1 MHLTWLFNCPSSPA
15 DEPLPAWRCPICRT
29 TVDPAGVVPAAELPP
44 ESRGRQFF
52 RPDSSPPLPQKEQQQ
67 QAAGAAAAAFD
78 VEAAAITG
86 CGCSGQH
93 SGSGSSISSGSKQ
106 SPNAGRLV
114 GVNNFMS
121 AARRALFEER
131 WQEQPGN
138 TPLPRRGTSGS
149 GGSGGGGGG
158 CSMLALQTAERLLPA
173 AAVHAA
179 ATALASLRLRQLL
192 NPKREGSLALAA
204 AVWLYAAAGLA
215 AGAAAGVALLSFFL
229 QLGLL
234 ALCRINSATAALFGL
249 RSECPGAAAGPPLW
263 MVGLICLCGVSA
275 VYEIAKARH
284 AGRMWPFFLR
294 LDHFWV
300 RMVLCFYAAIFLIA
314 FNILLL
320 AWAFHFVAI
329 VGAVLTQPGAAPE
342 PPGGGASWQHLTAAA
357 YP

>member
-1 MHLTWLFNCPSSPA
+1 
-15 DEPLPAWRCPICRT
+15 
-29 TVDPAGVVPAAELPP
+29 VVPAAELPP

-52 RPDSSPPLPQKEQQQ
+52 RPDSSPPQQ
-67 QAAGAAAAAFD
+67 QAAGPAAAFD
-78 VEAAAITG
+78 VEAAASTSGTG
-86 CGCSGQH
+86 KH
-93 SGSGSSISSGSKQ
+93 SGSSGSKQ
-106 SPNAGRLV
+106 SPTAGRLV

-131 WQEQPGN
+131 LQEQAGASPV
-138 TPLPRRGTSGS
+138 PRRSSSSGGGA
-149 GGSGGGGGG
+149 GGSG
-158 CSMLALQTAERLLPA
+158 CSTLALHTAERLLPA

-179 ATALASLRLRQLL
+179 ATALASLRVRQLL

-215 AGAAAGVALLSFFL
+215 LGAAAGVVLLSFFL

-234 ALCRINSATAALFGL
+234 VLCRVNSATAALFGL

-263 MVGLICLCGVSA
+263 MVGLICLCAVSA
-275 VYEIAKARH
+275 VFEVARARH
-284 AGRMWPFFLR
+284 SGRMWPFFLR

-300 RMVLCFYAAIFLIA
+300 RIVLCFYLAIFLIA

-342 PPGGGASWQHLTAAA
+342 PSGGGASWQHLTAAA

>member
-1 MHLTWLFNCPSSPA
+1 
-15 DEPLPAWRCPICRT
+15 
-29 TVDPAGVVPAAELPP
+29 
-44 ESRGRQFF
+44 
-52 RPDSSPPLPQKEQQQ
+52 
-67 QAAGAAAAAFD
+67 
-78 VEAAAITG
+78 VEAAASTSACCTSEH
-86 CGCSGQH
+86 CGSAGR
-93 SGSGSSISSGSKQ
+93 SDSKQ
-106 SPNAGRLV
+106 SPYAGRLV

-121 AARRALFEER
+121 AASRALFEER
-131 WQEQPGN
+131 CQEQAGAVPV
-138 TPLPRRGTSGS
+138 PRRSS
-149 GGSGGGGGG
+149 SSNGSGGGG
-158 CSMLALQTAERLLPA
+158 CSTLALQTAERLLPA

-179 ATALASLRLRQLL
+179 ATALASLRVRQLL

-215 AGAAAGVALLSFFL
+215 LGAAAGVVLLSFFL

-234 ALCRINSATAALFGL
+234 ALCRVNSATAALFGL

-275 VYEIAKARH
+275 VFEVAKARH
-284 AGRMWPFFLR
+284 SGRMWPFFLR

-300 RMVLCFYAAIFLIA
+300 RIVLCFYLAIFLIA

-329 VGAVLTQPGAAPE
+329 LGAVLTQPGAAPE
-342 PPGGGASWQHLTAAA
+342 PSGGGASWQHLTAAA